1 MKRIFAL
8 VLALVMAMS
17 LVACGKDANVN
28 DQDAD
33 PNTGVGETVNTETP
47 VVDETET
54 PVEGEEVTDET
65 ETPVE
70 GEEVTDETE
79 QPVEGEEVTDETEPV
94 EGEEA
99 TEDTEAEVD
108 TENTIGKALMAQFI
122 EQAGTVSAEELAN
135 ALITNE
141 AILFSGAAAPVE
153 PGYLAGFDV
162 EINGF
167 KTATMFAPMIGTIP
181 FVGYVFEMEDGADV
195 AAFEQNLKD
204 NANLRWNICT
214 AADEMLVTSVGNTV
228 FFLMAPYQLE
238 A

>member
-1 MKRIFAL
+1 MKRIIAL
-8 VLALVMAMS
+8 VLALVMSMA

-28 DQDAD
+28 DQDTD

-54 PVEGEEVTDET
+54 PVEGEEVTE
-65 ETPVE
+65 
-70 GEEVTDETE
+70 ETE
-79 QPVEGEEVTDETEPV
+79 QPVEGEEVTDETEPA

-108 TENTIGKALMAQFI
+108 TENTIGKALMAQFT

-162 EINGF
+162 EIDGF

-181 FVGYVFEMEDGADV
+181 FVGYVFELEDGADV